1 MRFDYVQAPQWPPLA
16 WLARC
21 HAGSSTIAVF
31 HGPRVETTDDW
42 FAEAVWAG
50 DYEGGGFDQTDIVA
64 GSGARLRD
72 DTVVFVS
79 SGSTVDRLHSL
90 QAGGDTWISNSLSCL
105 LATVKGSLEP
115 TYPRYQQDM
124 RTIVYGLSSYQRVLK
139 TSAGAV
145 HLTYFENL
153 RWDGRSLT
161 LEAKPAGHR
170 DFTTFAR
177 YRGFLESSMQL
188 LAENMATKRR
198 YPYTMLSTISSGYD
212 SPTVTV
218 LARQAGCVE
227 TLSLD
232 RARDGDEDSGAAIAN
247 MFGLRSRVVQRDAW
261 RSMTLPEIPFMVGS
275 PHGAEVVLKSAE
287 DYLAGRVLFTGF
299 HGDKMWAKDTQD
311 LSENIV
317 RGDNSG
323 SALSEYRLW
332 VGFIHCPVAFWGVRR
347 IRDVHAISNS
357 PEMKPWDV
365 TAQYS
370 RPIPRRIVE
379 EAGVPRELFGTRKRA
394 ADVALL
400 SHQSSLTAQSF
411 EDYMDWL
418 REHRWEWVRHA
429 RIPPLWGSS
438 TARMY
443 TWVVR
448 HAKWNIRGTHR
459 LRRLNPR
466 RYMFPWAVERAKQRY
481 PRPF

>member
-1 MRFDYVQAPQWPPLA
+1 MRFEYVEAPEWPPLA

-21 HAGSSTIAVF
+21 HAGSSTVAVF
-31 HGPRVETTDDW
+31 HGPRVETTDEW

-50 DYEGGGFDQTDIVA
+50 DYEAGGFDQTDVVA

-90 QAGGDTWISNSLSCL
+90 QGGDDTWISNSLSCL
-105 LATVKGSLEP
+105 LATVKGSLDP
-115 TYPRYQQDM
+115 TYPSYLRDIH
-124 RTIVYGLSSYQRVLK
+124 TIIYGLNNYQRVLK

-145 HLTYFENL
+145 QLTYFENL
-153 RWDGRSLT
+153 RWDGSTLT
-161 LEAKPAGHR
+161 VEAKPAGYR

-177 YRGFLESSMQL
+177 YRGFLESSLQL
-188 LAENMATKRR
+188 LAANMATKRR
-198 YPYTMLSTISSGYD
+198 YPYTMLSTLSSGYD

-218 LARQAGCVE
+218 LARQVGCVE
-227 TLSLD
+227 TLSID

-247 MFGLRSRVVQRDAW
+247 ILGLRSLVVPQDAW
-261 RSMTLPEIPFMVGS
+261 RAMTLPEIPFIA
-275 PHGAEVVLKSAE
+275 GAPGGHQVLFKAAE

-317 RGDNSG
+317 RGDPSG
-323 SALSEYRLW
+323 LSLSEYRLW
-332 VGFIHCPVAFWGVRR
+332 AGFIHCPAVFWGARQ

-357 PEMKPWDV
+357 PEMQPWDV
-365 TAQYS
+365 AAQYS

-379 EAGVPRELFGTRKRA
+379 EAGVPRELFGTRKRFA
-394 ADVALL
+394 NISLVGSQDF
-400 SHQSSLTAQSF
+400 LTAQSF
-411 EDYMDWL
+411 EDYGNWL
-418 REHRWEWVRHA
+418 RLHRWEWLRQA
-429 RIPPLWGSS
+429 RIPPLWRASIP
-438 TARMY
+438 RVN
-443 TWVVR
+443 TWVTR
-448 HAKWNIRGTHR
+448 HTGWNIRGIHR
-459 LRRLNPR
+459 LGPFNPR
-466 RYMFPWAVERAKQRY
+466 HYMFPWAVERAKQRY